1 MYDAIANCF
10 VVRSSCRPRM
20 LFANCEAFSVQR
32 HAMLAKEFPE
42 RSPILSCGPRG
53 MCDVTFVAVEY
64 FLEIIALEI
73 FDYASLQGTKRFVAG
88 LLRQIR

>member
-1 MYDAIANCF
+1 
-10 VVRSSCRPRM
+10 M

-42 RSPILSCGPRG
+42 RTPILSCSLSRV
-53 MCDVTFVAVEY
+53 CDVALVAVEY
-64 FLEIIALEI
+64 FLEIIAFEI
-73 FDYASLQGTKRFVAG
+73 FDYASLHRTKRLVAG